1 MGIAAS
7 NLKKWFTSH
16 EGATSRAPV
25 FGLYFAFASDPGC
38 HRAVNEDSVCCLQPR
53 GDPKGLLAVVADGMG
68 GHVAGAE
75 ASSLAIRI
83 VGQKYYSDS
92 APPQAALTRAF
103 HTANA
108 AIHKKSGDPGRRGM
122 GTTCTALVIVG
133 AHAYCAH
140 VGDSRLYLIRDGEI
154 DQLTEDHS
162 KAMELARQGI
172 ITPEEARR
180 HPERNIIFRAFGRDP
195 DLAVAAWTDPL
206 SIHPGDCFVLSS
218 DGLHD
223 LVSDAEIRDAVLRG
237 NPRQA
242 CDDLVRQARSAGGF
256 DNITVIVGQV
266 RQAFEDAVPEAGGM
280 ATES

>member
-1 MGIAAS
+1 MAAS

-16 EGATSRAPV
+16 AAAAPAAPT
-25 FGLYFAFASDPGC
+25 FELYFAFASDPGC
-38 HRAVNEDSVCCLQPR
+38 HRTANEDSVCCLQPR
-53 GDPKGLLAVVADGMG
+53 ETPKGLLAAVADGMG

-75 ASSLAIRI
+75 ASSMAIRI
-83 VGQKYYSDS
+83 LSEKYFADS

-103 HTANA
+103 HAANA
-108 AIHKKSGDPGRRGM
+108 AIYKQSRDPGRRGM
-122 GTTCTALVIVG
+122 GTTCTALAILG
-133 AHAYCAH
+133 GQAYCAH
-140 VGDSRLYLIRDGEI
+140 VGDSRLYLVRDGEI
-154 DQLTEDHS
+154 HQLTEDHS
-162 KAMELARQGI
+162 KAMELARQGV

-206 SIHPGDCFVLSS
+206 ALRAGDCFVLSS

-223 LVSDAEIRDAVLRG
+223 LVSDAAIREAVVRC

-242 CDDLVRQARSAGGF
+242 CDDLVGQARAAGGF

-266 RQAFEDAVPEAGGM
+266 RPPVEGASPMPGGM
-280 ATES
+280 AT